1 MESKWLSGFLL
12 LTLLFLSLTIRQCR
26 ENKDLVEQVST
37 LANYETDARYYK
49 DKNNEIVAYNKS
61 LETSVAALNIQRAE
75 LMQDI
80 EDMRIKKPQVITSIV
95 SETLIDSVVIPFET
109 RLPCDSQFV
118 QPFSHNDT
126 WFTINGSVTNTH
138 LNIDNIFIQDSLL
151 IVVGEKKNGLFKR
164 NEIIVAV
171 KHSNPHVT
179 TTDIENYVIKP
190 KTRFWQKGWFYGV
203 VFGTGVATG
212 VLIK

>member
-1 MESKWLSGFLL
+1 MENKWL
-12 LTLLFLSLTIRQCR
+12 TLFLVAVVLFISLTIRQCR
-26 ENKDLVEQVST
+26 ENHVLLEQVKDLADYKSE
-37 LANYETDARYYK
+37 AKYYK
-49 DKNNEIVAYNKS
+49 DKNGEIIAYNKS
-61 LETSVAALNIQRAE
+61 LETSVEALNIQRAE
-75 LMQDI
+75 LMQ
-80 EDMRIKKPQVITSIV
+80 ELKDMRIKKPQVITSIV

-179 TTDIENYVIKP
+179 TTDIENYIIKP

-212 VLIK
+212 VLIR